1 MGKLGAMPAQHII
14 SSFKGVVD
22 FYNYLGIPCFR
33 QWPKSPGRKRSPA
46 VEAQWDSFT
55 KSSRL
60 WNELGDEVREAYNS
74 MASGTGLSG
83 RDMFTRSYIKGLF
96 TYPPRKEEG
105 MNIIWKDASERALSD
120 ENRTTYLDW
129 TGLDLTAYT
138 SANAKFALLQLNFRA
153 QDAGTAYDSWLQVRK
168 NGTTPDY
175 FPEIMIT
182 NTDPD
187 WCYRTLCPI
196 LGLDANRKIQY
207 NITVAT
213 GATVDS
219 WIDVLGYVE

>member
-33 QWPKSPGRKRSPA
+33 QWPKSPGNRRSPA
-46 VEAQWDSFT
+46 VEAQWASFA
-55 KSSRL
+55 KSSWL

-96 TYPPRKEEG
+96 TYPTGKEEG

-120 ENRTTYLDW
+120 EDRTTDLDW
-129 TGLDLTAYT
+129 TVLDLTAYT
-138 SANAKFALLQLNFRA
+138 STDAKLALLLLSFRTRN
-153 QDAGTAYDSWLQVRK
+153 AGTSWDNCLFVRK
-168 NGTTPDY
+168 NGTTPSY
-175 FPEIMIT
+175 QPFIYIT
-182 NTDPD
+182 DTEPD
-187 WCYRTLCPI
+187 W
-196 LGLDANRKIQY
+196 
-207 NITVAT
+207 
-213 GATVDS
+213 
-219 WIDVLGYVE
+219 

>member
-1 MGKLGAMPAQHII
+1 MPAQHII

-33 QWPKSPGRKRSPA
+33 QWPKSPGNRRSPA
-46 VEAQWDSFT
+46 VEAQWASFA
-55 KSSRL
+55 KSSWL

-96 TYPPRKEEG
+96 TYPTGGEEG

-120 ENRTTYLDW
+120 EERTTNLDW
-129 TGLDLTAYT
+129 TVLDLTAYT

-175 FPEIMIT
+175 MPFICINNAE
-182 NTDPD
+182 PD
-187 WCYRTLCPI
+187 WSMRTLCPI
-196 LGLDANRKIQY
+196 LGLDADRRIQY
-207 NITVAT
+207 RIDVAT